1 MLVSVVDIETC
12 GFVEEL
18 QYLDYKYLKN
28 RGREKTDEDV
38 EKGLSFNPYLLYVI
52 SLAVTQVRDDT
63 IEEAIVYYL
72 TSQREEEH
80 YRSMVVG
87 EEKVEVSYHPILCP
101 SVPRDLADGEQILLT
116 SFWEEIRESEK
127 LVTYSGRVFDVP
139 VLRLRSMLHHLPV
152 RKELEASFHGRGGD
166 FHLDLADFLA
176 WRDDHKYTLEFVC
189 RRFDI
194 PLGKANMDGSMVKE
208 AFLGGRYREIAE
220 YNCRDSVM
228 TALLYLKLW
237 QYLVP
242 EEGNMAS
249 ERQIEYLADLMTSLG
264 GGERES
270 VRRILSWIR
279 ESGILV
285 RERASH
291 LIRYLKSLGA

>member
-1 MLVSVVDIETC
+1 MLVSAVDIETC

-38 EKGLSFNPYLLYVI
+38 EKSLSLNPYLLYVI
-52 SLAVTQVRDDT
+52 SLAVAHVRDDA

-72 TSQREEEH
+72 TSQREEEY
-80 YRSMVVG
+80 YRSMTVG
-87 EEKVEVSYHPILCP
+87 EETVEVSYHPIPCP
-101 SVPRDLADGEQILLT
+101 SVPQDLADGERVLLT

-139 VLRLRSMLHHLPV
+139 VLRLRSMLHHLPLH
-152 RKELEASFHGRGGD
+152 KELEASFYGRGGN
-166 FHLDLADFLA
+166 FHLDLAEFLA
-176 WRDDHKYTLEFVC
+176 WRDDQKYTLEFVC
-189 RRFDI
+189 RKFGI
-194 PLGKANMDGSMVKE
+194 PLGKGSMDGSMVKE
-208 AFLGGRYREIAE
+208 AFLQRRYRDIAE
-220 YNCRDSVM
+220 YNCRDVLM
-228 TALLYLKLW
+228 AALLYLRLW

-249 ERQIEYLADLMTSLG
+249 ERQIEYLVDLMTGLG
-264 GGERES
+264 GGEEES
-270 VRRILSWIR
+270 VRRVLSWIW
-279 ESGILV
+279 ESGVLV

-291 LIRYLKSLGA
+291 LIRYLKSLRA